1 LSEKGFSS
9 WFVKRRESLAAK
21 HILDHVTKV
30 VDTTIDL
37 DNALT
42 GLLEN
47 RHAEVVNAVK
57 TLYLDERA
65 ADSLEVMLFEDL
77 SKGELDPKQREALM
91 RAVRRID
98 EISEHTKQAGL
109 NIELLTQSRK
119 TVPREYWTAYS
130 DLSKYLVRQCKAL
143 RSAVESF
150 GRSDD
155 EVLKRRAEVKN
166 LEDDIDEAYFRLRK
180 KLILSASSPLALVVL
195 TDILSA
201 LEDASDSARDAADS
215 LYILVMANR

>member
-9 WFVKRRESLAAK
+9 WFVKRRESIAAK

-30 VDTTIDL
+30 VDTTLDL
-37 DNALT
+37 DRALT

-47 RHAEVVNAVK
+47 RHSEIVDAVK

-65 ADSLEVMLFEDL
+65 ADSIEVMLFEDL

-91 RAVRRID
+91 RAIRRID
-98 EISEHTKQAGL
+98 DISVHTKQAGL
-109 NIELLTQSRK
+109 NIELLTQSKK
-119 TVPREYWTAYS
+119 TVPREFWTAYS
-130 DLSKYLVRQCKAL
+130 ELSKYLVRQCKAL
-143 RSAVESF
+143 RAAVEAF
-150 GRSDD
+150 GQSDD

-166 LEDDIDEAYFRLRK
+166 LEDDIDEAYFRLRR
-180 KLILSASSPLALVVL
+180 KLILSSSSPLALVVL

-201 LEDASDSARDAADS
+201 LEDASDSAREAADN

>member
-1 LSEKGFSS
+1 MSEQGFSS
-9 WFVKRRESLAAK
+9 WFLKRRESLAAK

-30 VDTTIDL
+30 VDTTVDL
-37 DNALT
+37 DKAFT

-47 RHAEVVNAVK
+47 RHADVLNAVK

-65 ADSLEVMLFEDL
+65 ADSIEVMLFEDL
-77 SKGELDPKQREALM
+77 SKGELEPKHREALM

-98 EISEHTKQAGL
+98 EISEHTKEAGL
-109 NIELLTQSRK
+109 NIELLSQSKK

-130 DLSKYLVRQCKAL
+130 ELSKYLVRQCKAL
-143 RSAVESF
+143 KSAVEAF

-166 LEDDIDEAYFRLRK
+166 LEDDIDEAYFGLRK
-180 KLILSASSPLALVVL
+180 KLILSSSSPLALVIMM
-195 TDILSA
+195 DILSS
-201 LEDASDSARDAADS
+201 LEEASDSAKDAADN

>member
-1 LSEKGFSS
+1 MSEKGFSS

-30 VDTTIDL
+30 VDTTLDL
-37 DNALT
+37 DKALT

-47 RHAEVVNAVK
+47 KHGEIVDAVK

-65 ADSLEVMLFEDL
+65 ADNIEVMLFEDL

-91 RAVRRID
+91 RVVRRID
-98 EISEHTKQAGL
+98 EISVHTKQAGL
-109 NIELLTQSRK
+109 NIELLTESKK
-119 TVPREYWTAYS
+119 TVPREFWTAYS
-130 DLSKYLVRQCKAL
+130 ELSKYLVRQCRAL
-143 RSAVESF
+143 RAAVEAF

-166 LEDDIDEAYFRLRK
+166 LEDDIDEVYFRLRR
-180 KLILSASSPLALVVL
+180 KLVLSSSSPLALVVL
-195 TDILSA
+195 TDILSS
-201 LEDASDSARDAADS
+201 LEDASDSARDAADN